1 MNMLKKQIVNIEGMM
16 CEGCARTV
24 TSVLAQLPGVKK
36 VNVSYKKG
44 TAEVKAEAPL
54 SEEEYKKALGETRFK
69 FVSLK

>member
-1 MNMLKKQIVNIEGMM
+1 MLKKQIVNIEGMM

-24 TSVLAQLPGVKK
+24 TSVLEALPGVKK
-36 VNVSYKKG
+36 VRVSYQKG
-44 TAEVKAEAPL
+44 IAEVKAEAPL

>member
-1 MNMLKKQIVNIEGMM
+1 MLKKQIVNIEGMM

-24 TSVLAQLPGVKK
+24 TNVLSKLPGVKK
-36 VNVSYKKG
+36 VDVSFKKG
-44 TAEVKAEAPL
+44 TAVVKAEAPL